1 MESILPEQ
9 PVRILITDES
19 RLDKSLSRERISRD
33 QRVFEVIHVG
43 TQQKLSECLLAEEI
57 DLVLTDSNV
66 FGLNSQQILEL
77 IQESEREPV
86 VIFTATG
93 AEKSTL
99 EAMKRGAA
107 DYVFKSTPTREPGL
121 SSNAK
126 EIKSKS
132 EHENQVS
139 HQLEGE
145 IHLFSKAF
153 ESTAEGI
160 FITNEKADIISINKA
175 FSEITGFSPDEV
187 LGKQTHLFQSEHRDQ
202 EFFDQLWD
210 SLDVT
215 GRWQGEIWNRNKDG
229 EIFPEWL
236 TISTVKN
243 EEGKVTNYIG
253 VFTDI
258 TARKK
263 SEERLRYLATHD
275 PLTDLP
281 NRDLFEDRLSHALAR
296 ARRTRKEAAVLL
308 LDLDHF
314 KQVNDTLGH
323 SIGDRLLILLAERLK
338 ACLRK
343 SDTVAR
349 MGGDEFTFIL
359 EQIPNTN
366 VCVIVAQKILQ
377 TIAVP
382 FLIGDHKIS
391 ITGSIGI
398 SIFPDH
404 GLDPESLI
412 GNADIAMYRAK
423 NVRNSYSFYEPNE
436 NIIESD

>member
-1 MESILPEQ
+1 MTEQ
-9 PVRILITDES
+9 PVRILIIDELNLDS
-19 RLDKSLSRERISRD
+19 RLSRERISRG
-33 QRVFEVIHVG
+33 QRNFEVITVS
-43 TQQKLSECLLAEEI
+43 TQRELTQCLLAEDI
-57 DLVLTDSNV
+57 DLVLTDTTV

-77 IQESEREPV
+77 IQEIGRESV
-86 VIFTATG
+86 VIFTASG
-93 AEKSTL
+93 AEGTTL
-99 EAMKRGAA
+99 EAIKHGAA
-107 DYVFKSTPTREPGL
+107 DYVFKRTSTRERGPV
-121 SSNAK
+121 SSANATK
-126 EIKSKS
+126 PKSS
-132 EHENQVS
+132 PDNQYSTNIEDETHLVS
-139 HQLEGE
+139 R
-145 IHLFSKAF
+145 AF

-160 FITNEKADIISINKA
+160 FITNERADIISINKA
-175 FSEITGFSPDEV
+175 FTEITGFSPDEV
-187 LGKQTHLFQSEHRDQ
+187 LGEQTHLFQSEHRDQ
-202 EFFDQLWD
+202 EFFNQLWD

-243 EEGKVTNYIG
+243 QKGEVTNYIG

-281 NRDLFEDRLSHALAR
+281 NRDLFQDRLNHALAR

-308 LDLDHF
+308 LDLDDF
-314 KQVNDTLGH
+314 KAINDTLGH
-323 SIGDRLLILLAERLK
+323 SIGDRLLQIVAKRLK

-349 MGGDEFTFIL
+349 IGGDEFTFIL

-366 VCVIVAQKILQ
+366 VCVVVAKKIHQAL
-377 TIAVP
+377 AAP

-391 ITGSIGI
+391 ISASIGI

-404 GLDPESLI
+404 GLDPETLLS
-412 GNADIAMYRAK
+412 NADSAMYLSK
-423 NVRNSYSFYEPNE
+423 NTGNSYTFYEPNKNYGE
-436 NIIESD
+436 TDEVID

>member
-1 MESILPEQ
+1 M
-9 PVRILITDES
+9 
-19 RLDKSLSRERISRD
+19 
-33 QRVFEVIHVG
+33 H
-43 TQQKLSECLLAEEI
+43 
-57 DLVLTDSNV
+57 LV
-66 FGLNSQQILEL
+66 
-77 IQESEREPV
+77 
-86 VIFTATG
+86 
-93 AEKSTL
+93 
-99 EAMKRGAA
+99 
-107 DYVFKSTPTREPGL
+107 
-121 SSNAK
+121 
-126 EIKSKS
+126 
-132 EHENQVS
+132 
-139 HQLEGE
+139 
-145 IHLFSKAF
+145 SKAF

-160 FITNEKADIISINKA
+160 FITNERADIISINKA
-175 FSEITGFSPDEV
+175 FTEITGFSPDEV
-187 LGKQTHLFQSEHRDQ
+187 LGEQTHLFQSEHRDQ

-243 EEGKVTNYIG
+243 ERGEVTNYIG

-281 NRDLFEDRLSHALAR
+281 NRDLFHDRLNHALAR
-296 ARRTRKEAAVLL
+296 ARRTRKETAILL
-308 LDLDHF
+308 LDLDNF
-314 KQVNDTLGH
+314 KNINDTLGH
-323 SIGDRLLILLAERLK
+323 STGDRLLQIVAERLK

-366 VCVIVAQKILQ
+366 VCVIVAQKILH
-377 TIAVP
+377 TLTAP
-382 FLIGDHKIS
+382 FMISEHRFS
-391 ITGSIGI
+391 ITASIGI

-404 GLDPESLI
+404 GLDPETLLS
-412 GNADIAMYRAK
+412 NADKAMYRAK
-423 NVRNSYSFYEPNE
+423 IKGNNYAFYEPND
-436 NIIESD
+436 NYIKKDESLD